1 MQVTRLDLDGTGSPL
16 GLAGKILEAEP
27 TLVIPVPIEDLAR
40 QLDIQDIAELTT
52 EGFEGGLITDDVRS
66 SGIVLVRKGMNRHRR
81 RFTIGHELGHF
92 LIPTHR
98 PATPQGFLCS
108 ARDLNKWSNNQQ
120 DRAGRMEAEA
130 NRFAAAILLPP
141 PHLRRFMNGFGN
153 PHLEQA
159 LAIHEH
165 FDVSKEAAARA
176 YASHHRGRVAVVVAH
191 NNRVLRIYRSSTLPK
206 LCVAPGSTLPRLNVP
221 TSSPGSLSRMEL
233 GRSEFWLESEWGK
246 RLPRVYE
253 QVLFQ
258 KDTFALIMLWCE
270 EGEDDE
276 DYDPE
281 EGKTAKERYR
291 DRMEA
296 KHRF

>member
-16 GLAGKILEAEP
+16 GLVGKILEAEP
-27 TLVIPVPIEDLAR
+27 NIVIPVPIEKLALR
-40 QLDIQDIAELTT
+40 LDIQDISELTT

-98 PATPQGFLCS
+98 PATPQGFFCS
-108 ARDLNKWSNNQQ
+108 TRDFNKWSTNQQ
-120 DRAGRMEAEA
+120 DRAVKMEAEA

-141 PHLRRFMNGFGN
+141 PHLRRVMNGFGN

-159 LAIHEH
+159 LSIHEH

-176 YASHHRGRVAVVVAH
+176 YASHHRQKVAVVVAH
-191 NNRVLRIYRSSTLPK
+191 NSRILRIYRSPTFPK
-206 LCVAPGSTLPRLNVP
+206 MCVAPGSTLPRLSAP
-221 TSSPGSLSRMEL
+221 ASAPGSLSRL
-233 GRSEFWLESEWGK
+233 KSGQSEFWLESEWGK
-246 RLPRVYE
+246 RLPQIYE
-253 QVLFQ
+253 QVLSQ
-258 KDTFALIMLWCE
+258 KDQFALIMLWSE

-281 EGKTAKERYR
+281 EGKTSKERYR
-291 DRMEA
+291 DRLTS
-296 KHRF
+296 KQRF

>member
-1 MQVTRLDLDGTGSPL
+1 
-16 GLAGKILEAEP
+16 
-27 TLVIPVPIEDLAR
+27 
-40 QLDIQDIAELTT
+40 
-52 EGFEGGLITDDVRS
+52 
-66 SGIVLVRKGMNRHRR
+66 
-81 RFTIGHELGHF
+81 
-92 LIPTHR
+92 
-98 PATPQGFLCS
+98 
-108 ARDLNKWSNNQQ
+108 
-120 DRAGRMEAEA
+120 MEAEA

-191 NNRVLRIYRSSTLPK
+191 NNRILRIYRSSTLPK

-221 TSSPGSLSRMEL
+221 TSSPGSLSRMEI

-270 EGEDDE
+270 ESEDDE

>member
-27 TLVIPVPIEDLAR
+27 SLVIPVPIEDLAR

-120 DRAGRMEAEA
+120 DRAVRMEAEA

-153 PHLEQA
+153 PHLELA

-191 NNRVLRIYRSSTLPK
+191 NNRILRIYRSSTLPK

-221 TSSPGSLSRMEL
+221 TSSPGSLSRMEI

-270 EGEDDE
+270 ESEDDE